1 MTKLVQY
8 ILSHSFSVQAEKNP
22 VTNSQGVEFLG
33 VCGRGNVGLS
43 LHLEMV

>member
-1 MTKLVQY
+1 MTKLGQY

-22 VTNSQGVEFLG
+22 VTSSQWVEFSG
-33 VCGRGNVGLS
+33 VRGRGNVGLS